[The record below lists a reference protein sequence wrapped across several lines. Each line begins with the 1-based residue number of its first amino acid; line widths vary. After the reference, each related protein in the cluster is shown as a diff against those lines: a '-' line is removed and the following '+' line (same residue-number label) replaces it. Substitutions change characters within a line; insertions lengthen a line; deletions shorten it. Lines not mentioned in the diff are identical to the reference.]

1 MEVQSN
7 TNFLGLGSEVQL
19 IEAEWCIYAS
29 EYKTIISSYSG
40 VPHARRQAI
49 IWTNAVLLLTG
60 SLGSTSGAFLIEI
73 HSFLLTKT
81 YLKVVWKV
89 ATIFP
94 WSQ

>member
-1 MEVQSN
+1 MEVQSS
-7 TNFLGLGSEVQL
+7 TYFLGLGLEVRL
-19 IEAEWCIYAS
+19 IEAEWCIYAP

-49 IWTNAVLLLTG
+49 IWTNAGLLLTG

-73 HSFLLTKT
+73 HCVLLKKT
-81 YLKVVWKV
+81 YLKVVCKV

-94 WSQ
+94 RSQ